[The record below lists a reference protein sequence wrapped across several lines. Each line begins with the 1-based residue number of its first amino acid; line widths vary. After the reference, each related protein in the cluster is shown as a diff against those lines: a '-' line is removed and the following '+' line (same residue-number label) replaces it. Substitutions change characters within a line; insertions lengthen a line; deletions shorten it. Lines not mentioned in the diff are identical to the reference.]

1 MIATGSVD
9 RSLIRFCLGTAEGL
23 GPAVTNVS
31 PFETLA
37 KVMKNEE

>member
-1 MIATGSVD
+1 MIATGLVD

-31 PFETLA
+31 LWSA
-37 KVMKNEE
+37 CKGHGK

>member
-1 MIATGSVD
+1 MIATGLVD

-31 PFETLA
+31 PFECLQRS
-37 KVMKNEE
+37 